1 LLPLLALHTYA
12 CTANGDIY
20 VGQYVQGNRQ
30 GRGVL
35 TLASGDRYEGT
46 LLNGVPYG
54 TGTYSYAGGGQY
66 NMTATSHSL
75 IKLYHFET
83 AIYSVL
89 VIVAVH
95 ADIVIAYSVSER
107 CVCGSLQE

>member
-1 LLPLLALHTYA
+1 MMHA

-46 LLNGVPYG
+46 LLNGVPYSS
-54 TGTYSYAGGGQY
+54 GTYSYAGGGQY
-66 NMTATSHSL
+66 ASH
-75 IKLYHFET
+75 IK
-83 AIYSVL
+83 
-89 VIVAVH
+89 VH
-95 ADIVIAYSVSER
+95 T
-107 CVCGSLQE
+107 